1 MVVVKSTVEAD
12 ALVCKVT
19 SYYETENLFSF
30 FAAFCLRHAIICF
43 VRIHDSDFVR
53 WTTYF
58 FRGKTCANKII
69 SIFTSIIFEMKMM
82 HLNRCVWHFWF
93 LALLNTSG
101 LRIGALSPGLA
112 IGKKA
117 TFGSS
122 SPPLLRLSSKN
133 DADDDDAPG
142 ESDVEDANDFIGK
155 ASGIS
160 QPSKTDLYSDDE
172 LAGLLEMHKQLQSAM
187 MPPPQEP
194 ADPQTPQKIES
205 PDDLFAGG
213 LHDFILQTI
222 DEIDEQAIK
231 KEDTPQDQSWFSES
245 AREKISELDIIAVAS
260 DVDGTIVG
268 FDQTIHPNTIG
279 SIKAAQKSSK
289 LKCIF
294 PATGKTRWG
303 ARNSLGPE
311 LSSFTEGPGVYCQVR
326 RDTSLI

>member
-1 MVVVKSTVEAD
+1 
-12 ALVCKVT
+12 
-19 SYYETENLFSF
+19 
-30 FAAFCLRHAIICF
+30 
-43 VRIHDSDFVR
+43 
-53 WTTYF
+53 
-58 FRGKTCANKII
+58 
-69 SIFTSIIFEMKMM
+69 MKMV
-82 HLNRCVWHFWF
+82 HLNRCTWHFWF
-93 LALLNTSG
+93 LVLLNTSG
-101 LRIGALSPGLA
+101 LRTGALSPGIA

-133 DADDDDAPG
+133 DADDDG
-142 ESDVEDANDFIGK
+142 ESGVEDANDFIGK

-194 ADPQTPQKIES
+194 DPQTPQKIES

-222 DEIDEQAIK
+222 DEIDEKAN
-231 KEDTPQDQSWFSES
+231 EEGDSPQDQSWFSES

-268 FDQTIHPNTIG
+268 FDQTIHPNTIE

-311 LSSFTEGPGVYCQVR
+311 LSSFTDGPGVYCQVR
-326 RDTSLI
+326 GDTTLK